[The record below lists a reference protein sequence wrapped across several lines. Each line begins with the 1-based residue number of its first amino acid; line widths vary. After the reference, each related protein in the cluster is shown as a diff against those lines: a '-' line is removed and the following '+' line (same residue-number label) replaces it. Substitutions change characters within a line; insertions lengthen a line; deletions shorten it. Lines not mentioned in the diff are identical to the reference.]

1 MRITWLGHATV
12 VIEMDGARVV
22 TDPVLAAVVGH
33 LRRIAARGA
42 SLGRADAVL
51 VSHLHRDHADLRTL
65 RRIDPDVPVLAP
77 SGSLPLLRRAARR
90 RFVGMRPGDAERV
103 GPLRVTATPA
113 VHDGGRARRGAGS
126 WRSPP
131 VEALGFLV
139 EGDAGVAYFA
149 GDTDLFPEMERLTG
163 RLDVA
168 LVPVGGWHPRLGPG
182 HLDAEGAAEAL
193 ALLRPRVAIPIHWGT
208 YAPPGMRR
216 GAAHL
221 REQGERLRDA
231 ARRRAP
237 GVSVRVLA
245 PGESTEVA
253 PRGATAPA

>member
-12 VIEMDGARVV
+12 VIEMDGTRVL
-22 TDPVLAAVVGH
+22 TDPVLTPLVGH
-33 LRRIAARGA
+33 LRRVAARGVTP
-42 SLGRADAVL
+42 GRPDAVL
-51 VSHLHRDHADLRTL
+51 VSHLHRDHLDLPTL

-77 SGSLPLLRRAARR
+77 AGSLPLLRRAARR
-90 RFVGMRPGDAERV
+90 RVVDMRPGDAEHV
-103 GPLRVTATPA
+103 GQLRVTATPA
-113 VHDGGRARRGAGS
+113 VHAGGRPRRGAGA

-131 VEALGFLV
+131 VEALGFVV
-139 EGDAGVAYFA
+139 EGAGGTAYFA
-149 GDTDLFPEMERLTG
+149 GDTALFPGMARLAG

-193 ALLRPRVAIPIHWGT
+193 ALMRPRVAIPVHWGT

-221 REQGERLRDA
+221 RAQGELLREA

-237 GVSVRVLA
+237 SVSVRVLA
-245 PGESTEVA
+245 PGEAIEVA
-253 PRGATAPA
+253 PRRD